1 MGEIQSV
8 DFKGQSGM
16 RKNIMNK
23 TFRLAGV
30 FLLVIGF
37 NNSLTASEGPGRAA
51 IASAHYL
58 ATEAGHEILEKGG
71 NAFDAAVAVSAAL
84 AVVEPTSSGLG
95 GGAFWLLHRASD
107 NFEVMI
113 DSREQAPAAAYKD
126 MYLGRRWPG

>member
-1 MGEIQSV
+1 
-8 DFKGQSGM
+8 M

-30 FLLVIGF
+30 FLLAIGF
-37 NNSLTASEGPGRAA
+37 NNPLIAGEGPGRAA

-95 GGAFWLLHRASD
+95 GGAFL
-107 NFEVMI
+107 
-113 DSREQAPAAAYKD
+113 Y
-126 MYLGRRWPG
+126 RR